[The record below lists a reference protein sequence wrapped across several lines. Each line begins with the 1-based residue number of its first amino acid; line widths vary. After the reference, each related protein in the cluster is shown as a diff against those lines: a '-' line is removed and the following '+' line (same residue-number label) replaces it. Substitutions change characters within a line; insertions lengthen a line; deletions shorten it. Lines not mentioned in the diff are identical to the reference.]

1 MSGLILCSKKSD
13 TPYRINDADINIYS
27 IEELAYYL
35 YNNAYFVDE
44 SFFDTSLT
52 EYIDKE
58 LCLPKIAQ
66 KLNAAMAQKVNFA
79 ELVMIIVNSSMYYEE
94 SDMKHFEK
102 ELRAI
107 SSKGMLERM
116 KARADM
122 LLENGKLG
130 SAKKTYVN
138 ILQNRIYKR
147 PEQDF
152 YADVHMGLGKIYAKL
167 YYFKEALEEYEKA
180 YEIRTSEDVLQKI
193 IYARLLYGY
202 INDEDVDLQKESEI
216 NHELVEKCKE
226 DIKICSEKIKNSS
239 EHEKLSQ
246 VFIYD
251 GRRNLDD
258 YYENIQNVLDEWKC
272 DYRNDIT

>member
-13 TPYRINDADINIYS
+13 TPYRIADADINIYS

-44 SFFDTSLT
+44 SFFCEGLV
-52 EYIDKE
+52 EYIEKE
-58 LCLPKIAQ
+58 LFLPKIAQ
-66 KLNAAMAQKVNFA
+66 KLKFAIGQKGNFT

-94 SDMKHFEK
+94 ADMKRFEK
-102 ELRAI
+102 ELRGI

-130 SAKKTYVN
+130 SAKKTYLD
-138 ILQNRIYKR
+138 ILHNNMYQK

-152 YADVHMGLGKIYAKL
+152 YAEVHVGLGRIFSRM
-167 YYFKEALEEYEKA
+167 YYFKEALEEFQKA
-180 YEIRTSEDVLQKI
+180 YELKESESILQKM
-193 IYARLLYGY
+193 IYAELLYGY
-202 INDEDVDLQKESEI
+202 MNEEEVDLSDALEKNS
-216 NHELVEKCKE
+216 ELVETCRE
-226 DIKICSEKIKNSS
+226 DMKSLLEQIQNSS
-239 EHEKLSQ
+239 EYEKLSE

-258 YYENIQNVLDEWKC
+258 YYENVQNILDEWKC
-272 DYRNDIT
+272 AYRNDIA

>member
-13 TPYRINDADINIYS
+13 TPYRITDADINIYS
-27 IEELAYYL
+27 VEELAYYL

-44 SFFDTSLT
+44 SFFDSSLV

-58 LCLPKIAQ
+58 LSLPKIAQ
-66 KLNAAMAQKVNFA
+66 KLNLAMVQKVNFA

-94 SDMKHFEK
+94 ADMKSFEK
-102 ELRAI
+102 ELKAI

-130 SAKKTYVN
+130 SAKKTYMN
-138 ILQNRIYKR
+138 ILQNNVYKK
-147 PEQDF
+147 PDKEF
-152 YADVHMGLGKIYAKL
+152 YAEVHMGLGKIYSRL

-180 YEIRTSEDVLQKI
+180 YEINDSEEVLQKI

-202 INDEDVDLQKESEI
+202 INDEEADLQKEIEI
-216 NHELVEKCKE
+216 NSELAEKCKE
-226 DIKICSEKIKNSS
+226 ELENCIEKIKSSS

-272 DYRNDIT
+272 DYRNDIM

>member
-13 TPYRINDADINIYS
+13 TPYRITDADINIYS

-44 SFFDTSLT
+44 SFFDVSLA
-52 EYIDKE
+52 EYIEKE

-66 KLNAAMAQKVNFA
+66 KLNLAMAQKVNFA

-94 SDMKHFEK
+94 QDMKHFEK

-130 SAKKTYVN
+130 SAKKTYIN
-138 ILQNRIYKR
+138 ILQNNVYKK
-147 PEQDF
+147 PGQDF
-152 YADVHMGLGKIYAKL
+152 YAEVRMGLGKIYAKL

-180 YEIRTSEDVLQKI
+180 YELKDSDNILEKI
-193 IYARLLYGY
+193 IYAKLLYGY
-202 INDEDVDLQKESEI
+202 INDDEVDLQKETEI
-216 NHELVEKCKE
+216 NSELVEKCKE
-226 DIKICSEKIKNSS
+226 EIKSCNEKIKNSS

-272 DYRNDIT
+272 DYRNDII